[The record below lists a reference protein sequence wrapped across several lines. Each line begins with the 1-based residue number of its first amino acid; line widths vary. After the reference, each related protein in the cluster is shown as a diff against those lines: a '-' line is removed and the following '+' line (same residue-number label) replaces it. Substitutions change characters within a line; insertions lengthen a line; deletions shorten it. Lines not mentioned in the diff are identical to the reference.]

1 MHHIKTMNNKDHM
14 IILIQAEKVFEKI
27 QCPLIIRTTNKLGI
41 TETYLCYHKDNI
53 GNNPTADI
61 ILII

>member
-1 MHHIKTMNNKDHM
+1 MNNKDHM
-14 IILIQAEKVFEKI
+14 IISIQAEKVFEKI
-27 QCPLIIRTTNKLGI
+27 QCSLIIRTTNKLGI
-41 TETYLCYHKDNI
+41 TETYLCYNKDNI